1 MLDKSKL
8 IATYG
13 DSNNYAFEKQLEKN
27 GHIVRKKSVP
37 GTQMKAICLSFI
49 KDFFAKADIYIID
62 GGGNDLQA
70 GTQLKKT
77 LRYFK
82 ILCFLLSLKRK
93 TVFFLS
99 IVPIDNDKG
108 HHAIVWPDQV
118 MFANNHFREVIKKYK
133 RFIYVDVFNALKDM
147 TFEMADSNSRD
158 GLHIGALEKIYTLVE
173 EHATEGK
180 VLWRGGLWSA

>member
-1 MLDKSKL
+1 MV

-13 DSNNYAFEKQLEKN
+13 DSNGWAFQQYLIKR
-27 GHIVRKKSVP
+27 GHTVIGKAVP
-37 GTQMKAICLSFI
+37 GTQMKAICLSFV
-49 KDFFAKADIYIID
+49 KDLFKVKADIYIID

-93 TVFFLS
+93 PVYFLG

-108 HHAIVWPDQV
+108 CHAIIWPDQV
-118 MFANNHFREVIKKYK
+118 VFFNNHLHEICKKYK
-133 RFIYVDVFNALKDM
+133 FVYVDVFNALKDM
-147 TFEMADSNSRD
+147 TFEMADENSGD
-158 GLHIGALEKIYTLVE
+158 GLHIGALKKIYDLVCR
-173 EHATEGK
+173 HHSEGK
-180 VLWRGGLWSA
+180 ILWLK

>member
-1 MLDKSKL
+1 M

-13 DSNNYAFEKQLEKN
+13 DSNGWSFQEYLIKHGHAVREKA
-27 GHIVRKKSVP
+27 VP
-37 GTQMKAICLSFI
+37 GTQMKAICLSFV
-49 KDFFAKADIYIID
+49 KDFFNVHADIYVID

-93 TVFFLS
+93 PVFFLS

-108 HHAIVWPDQV
+108 KHAIIWPDQV

-147 TFEMADSNSRD
+147 SFEMADDNSGD
-158 GLHIGALEKIYTLVE
+158 GLHIGALEMIYDLVC
-173 EHATEGK
+173 EHAREGK
-180 VLWRGGLWSA
+180 VLWLK

>member
-1 MLDKSKL
+1 M

-13 DSNNYAFEKQLEKN
+13 NSNGWAFQRYLVKR
-27 GHIVRKKSVP
+27 GHIVREKAVP

-49 KDFFAKADIYIID
+49 KDFFKVKADIYIID

-93 TVFFLS
+93 PVFFLS

-108 HHAIVWPDQV
+108 RHAIIWPDQV
-118 MFANNHFREVIKKYK
+118 MFFNNHLHEICKKYK
-133 RFIYVDVFNALKDM
+133 FIYVDVFNALKDM
-147 TFEMADSNSRD
+147 TFEMADENSED
-158 GLHIGALEKIYTLVE
+158 GLHIGALEIIYNLWL
-173 EHATEGK
+173 EHAREGQIR
-180 VLWRGGLWSA
+180 WREDNDRP